1 MVRTASSRSN
11 RESGSILLYCVVALV
26 FLAGVTLVLSRLSD
40 PVIFTSSEPADT
52 VRREALAESGLNVVL
67 SQLTADPKT
76 LTADPETLTQREAAD
91 AFRTRIADT
100 FNARAADNRLL
111 VRITSDNDEFI
122 GQVNVNTLKTDDIGI
137 NSDMRIVCLE
147 LTYVVRLS
155 TDPAFSSSRTV
166 TLCLPI
172 NRIAK

>member
-26 FLAGVTLVLSRLSD
+26 FLAGVTVVLSRLSD

-67 SQLTADPKT
+67 SQLTADSK
-76 LTADPETLTQREAAD
+76 TLTQREGEASD
-91 AFRTRIADT
+91 AFRTRIAVT
-100 FNARAADNRLL
+100 FNARAANNRLL

-122 GQVNVNTLKTDDIGI
+122 GQVNVHTLKTNDILI
-137 NSDMRIVCLE
+137 NSDMRIVRLE
-147 LTYVVRLS
+147 LTYAVRLS

-166 TLCLPI
+166 TRLL
-172 NRIAK
+172 AYDDAVSSTAQ

>member
-1 MVRTASSRSN
+1 MVRTASSRSM

-67 SQLTADPKT
+67 SQLTV
-76 LTADPETLTQREAAD
+76 DPETLTQREAAD

-122 GQVNVNTLKTDDIGI
+122 GQVNVHTLKTDDVLI
-137 NSDMRIVCLE
+137 NTDMQFVR
-147 LTYVVRLS
+147 LTITYAVRLS

-166 TLCLPI
+166 TRLLAYDDAVSSP
-172 NRIAK
+172 AL

>member
-26 FLAGVTLVLSRLSD
+26 FLAGVTVMLSRLSD

-67 SQLTADPKT
+67 SQLTADSK
-76 LTADPETLTQREAAD
+76 ALTQREGEASD

-100 FNARAADNRLL
+100 FNARAANNRLL

-122 GQVNVNTLKTDDIGI
+122 GQVNVHTLKTNDILI
-137 NSDMRIVCLE
+137 NSDMRIVRLE
-147 LTYVVRLS
+147 LTYAVRLS
-155 TDPAFSSSRTV
+155 TDPAFPSSRTV
-166 TLCLPI
+166 TRLL
-172 NRIAK
+172 AYDDAVSSTAQ

>member
-26 FLAGVTLVLSRLSD
+26 FLAGVTVVLSRLSD

-52 VRREALAESGLNVVL
+52 VRREALAKSGLNVVL
-67 SQLTADPKT
+67 SQLTADP
-76 LTADPETLTQREAAD
+76 ETLTQREREAAD

-122 GQVNVNTLKTDDIGI
+122 GQVNVHTLKTDDILI
-137 NSDMRIVCLE
+137 NSDMRIVRLE
-147 LTYVVRLS
+147 LTYAVRLS

-166 TLCLPI
+166 TRLLAYDDAVSSP
-172 NRIAK
+172 AL